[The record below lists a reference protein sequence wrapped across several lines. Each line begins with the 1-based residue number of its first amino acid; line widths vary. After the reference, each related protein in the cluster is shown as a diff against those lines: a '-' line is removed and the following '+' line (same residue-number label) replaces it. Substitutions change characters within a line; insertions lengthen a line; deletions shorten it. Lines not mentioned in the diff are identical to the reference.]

1 MAQATLS
8 CPSGAIHLESDRGL
22 LPVST
27 LPAAVLTV
35 IAPGPPVTGAC
46 PFGYLIDS
54 GGQNQDL
61 FPFYSRALGPFAIK
75 ICEGLLLSYTAWCL
89 PTCLVWQSLGKCP
102 ATAQLPW
109 LCQSRRCPYSA
120 NTLNFRLV
128 GPKARGKKNARSC
141 VRSRRTQMPNPQ
153 EGVPRKRG
161 SRGCGD
167 YEHPPAARCSL
178 EPHPLA
184 HLWLLSVRAESNT
197 RPPNKKPQPVYS
209 DCGFVFKKNDYSPFT
224 TKLGRLPSWMSFTL
238 FHILLCARRK
248 EPPVLP
254 PRWGE

>member
-8 CPSGAIHLESDRGL
+8 CPSGAIHLESDWGNAFDEHL
-22 LPVST
+22 ALPV
-27 LPAAVLTV
+27 L
-35 IAPGPPVTGAC
+35 IGNFPPDPLFTRVC
-46 PFGYLIDS
+46 PFGFFVSS
-54 GGQNQDL
+54 GGLSFDRAPL
-61 FPFYSRALGPFAIK
+61 YSRALGPFTIK

-89 PTCLVWQSLGKCP
+89 PTCLVRPP
-102 ATAQLPW
+102 AIAQLPW

-153 EGVPRKRG
+153 DGVPRKRG

-167 YEHPPAARCSL
+167 YEHPPAARCSS

-197 RPPNKKPQPVYS
+197 RSSKQKTAA
-209 DCGFVFKKNDYSPFT
+209 G
-224 TKLGRLPSWMSFTL
+224 LLRLRFC
-238 FHILLCARRK
+238 F
-248 EPPVLP
+248 
-254 PRWGE
+254 